1 MHPALLSVIALV
13 ALIIVWLVI
22 LSSIFKQQAHSI
34 NRFYA
39 IEPSTLDWIDLTHL
53 NALTADLEAQGF
65 VRVLDLTAR
74 QMPAN
79 SPPDDLS
86 PSNFSSNSTQSD
98 SPFATTTHQQLPTSP
113 AGQAPPPIPDP
124 FTLPRYTEPKQN
136 VRAFG
141 RIFVHP
147 KHGCAANILAAR
159 GETPGGAGSIV
170 KCLPLQVAIVTLWDG
185 GDDYWV
191 YATTSHKADPFS
203 ELHRHDHSL
212 FQRRPQAGAD
222 ELLQL
227 HLQTVPLL
235 DQKIPQKQFPFR
247 SAQDYMHY
255 EEVSARKIRSIY
267 TKKNA
272 LQATLQLATFS
283 FRSHD
288 HYWGALEGQIPL

>member
-1 MHPALLSVIALV
+1 MLPALLSVIALV
-13 ALIIVWLVI
+13 ALLIVWLLI
-22 LSSIFKQQAHSI
+22 LSSLFKQQANSI

-86 PSNFSSNSTQSD
+86 PSDLSSGSTQSD
-98 SPFATTTHQQLPTSP
+98 SPFATTTHQQFPTSP
-113 AGQAPPPIPDP
+113 AGQAPPIPDP
-124 FTLPRYTEPKQN
+124 FTLPGYTEPKQD

-147 KHGCAANILAAR
+147 QHGCVANILAAR
-159 GETPGGAGSIV
+159 GETQSGGGTIV
-170 KCLPLQVAIVTLWDG
+170 KCLPLQVSIITLWG
-185 GDDYWV
+185 ASDDYWV

-212 FQRRPQAGAD
+212 FQRRPQAGAR

-255 EEVSARKIRSIY
+255 EEVLARKIRSIY
-267 TKKNA
+267 KRKSA

-288 HYWGALEGQIPL
+288 KYWGALEGQIPL